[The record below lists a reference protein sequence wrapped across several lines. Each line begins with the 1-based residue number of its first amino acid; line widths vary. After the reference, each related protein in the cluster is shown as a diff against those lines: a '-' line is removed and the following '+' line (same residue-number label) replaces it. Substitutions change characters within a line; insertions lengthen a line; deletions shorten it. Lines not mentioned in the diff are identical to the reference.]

1 MALSKIYL
9 DDDLGDV
16 SKYEAVLEI
25 FVHYC
30 GYEEWISLF
39 KENSLIKFGIV
50 RIMRKFR
57 REIPLSYDDLFIRN
71 QMFKLADIA
80 EKMGIE
86 DESVMYWKNESIGDA
101 IDSL

>member
-9 DDDLGDV
+9 DNDLGDV

-30 GYEEWISLF
+30 GYEKWFGLF
-39 KENSLIKFGIV
+39 KENSLIKFGVV
-50 RIMRKFR
+50 RIMRKFKQ
-57 REIPLSYDDLFIRN
+57 EIPLCYDDLFICD

-86 DESVMYWKNESIGDA
+86 DESVMYWKNEKNADA